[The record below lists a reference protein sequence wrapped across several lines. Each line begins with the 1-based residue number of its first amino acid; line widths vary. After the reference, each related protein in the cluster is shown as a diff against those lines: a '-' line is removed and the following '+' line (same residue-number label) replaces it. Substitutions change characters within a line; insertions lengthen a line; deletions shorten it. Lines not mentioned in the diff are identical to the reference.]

1 MESFVAPAAAVV
13 VGGGWTWRG
22 VAGWEGGRGGDAAD
36 GFGVRAIP
44 PGVGGIWGVR
54 SSPS

>member
-1 MESFVAPAAAVV
+1 VESFVAPAAAVV

-44 PGVGGIWGVR
+44 PVV
-54 SSPS
+54 